1 MREKLVDQLDEIY
14 SKLCRNGMEDTAED
28 ILYSN
33 NASEDDS
40 SDAGFMSTMSNQ
52 DIKNAI
58 SEMQAAFSSMHPDSV
73 QSMIYAINS
82 GTLDASDEYC
92 LGFIDA
98 CKMFVEEYEFDNIKG
113 LED

>member
-14 SKLCRNGMEDTAED
+14 SELCRNGMEDTAED
-28 ILYSN
+28 ILYNN

-40 SDAGFMSTMSNQ
+40 SDEGFMSTMSNQ

-58 SEMQAAFSSMHPDSV
+58 SEMQAAFSSMYPDSV